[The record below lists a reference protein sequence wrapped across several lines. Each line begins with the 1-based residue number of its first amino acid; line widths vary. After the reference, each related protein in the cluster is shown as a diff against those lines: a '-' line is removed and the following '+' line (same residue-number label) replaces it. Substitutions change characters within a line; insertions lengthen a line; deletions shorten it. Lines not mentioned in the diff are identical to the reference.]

1 MLASSPD
8 GADDMTNW
16 ARGGP
21 TWSINRFVAREVRG
35 QMRENPLARRARYRW
50 PLRLL
55 RRLFSVRTFWRFIAL
70 YLLVDL
76 AAVGIEVAWQWLTPG
91 VYPDWASGPGAN
103 ELLKDVPG
111 FLIGA
116 QVSLVGVISLALAL
130 VTLIAQRDDAS
141 TDVQVYYHE
150 SLFFEITAS
159 CLALVAILCIQ
170 LLWPLQFTLH
180 LARAGGQTT
189 LFKLGLLVFH
199 LGWFLLNLTAVAHF
213 VSVTFRFVQR
223 RAREKLRE
231 SYTANVVVPEEMTQ
245 RLRVALYHM
254 AGTEA
259 VPVEDDTIN
268 PVAFG
273 LEMGRYEAEL
283 RSTFSRPT
291 RVRDLHV
298 RLAHWAITR
307 WRCRCA
313 KHEGTTYGVGPDD
326 SGPKLWFTPRV
337 DRPLQ
342 GEVAWCRREGG
353 LPLDWRERLALRLA
367 FRFEKARDEE

>member
-1 MLASSPD
+1 
-8 GADDMTNW
+8 MTNW

-21 TWSINRFVAREVRG
+21 TWSINRFVAREVRE

-50 PLRLL
+50 PLRLM
-55 RRLFSVRTFWRFIAL
+55 RRLFSVRAFWGFIAL

-76 AAVGIEVAWQWLTPG
+76 AAVGIEVAWQWLAPG
-91 VYPDWASGPGAN
+91 AYPDWASGSGAN

-170 LLWPLQFTLH
+170 LLWPLQFALH
-180 LARAGGQTT
+180 LASAGGQTT

-245 RLRVALYHM
+245 RLREALYHM

-259 VPVEDDTIN
+259 VPVAADTIN

-273 LEMGRYEAEL
+273 LEMGRYEVEL

-298 RLAHWAITR
+298 RLAHWAITH

-313 KHEGTTYGVGPDD
+313 KHEGTTYGVGPEN
-326 SGPKLWFTPRV
+326 SGPKLWFTPRI

-342 GEVAWCRREGG
+342 GEIAWCRREGG

-367 FRFEKARDEE
+367 FRFEEVRDEE

>member
-1 MLASSPD
+1 MLASSGH
-8 GADDMTNW
+8 GAEGMTDW
-16 ARGGP
+16 TRGGP
-21 TWSINRFVAREVRG
+21 TWSINRFVVREVRE
-35 QMRENPLARRARYRW
+35 QMRDNPLARRARYRW

-55 RRLFSVRTFWRFIAL
+55 RCLFSVRSFWRFIVL
-70 YLLVDL
+70 YLFVDL
-76 AAVGIEVAWQWLTPG
+76 AAVGLETASHRLGIGTNPA
-91 VYPDWASGPGAN
+91 WASGSAAN
-103 ELLKDVPG
+103 NLLREVPG

-170 LLWPLQFTLH
+170 LLWPLQFALH
-180 LARAGGQTT
+180 LISVSSVAT

-199 LGWFLLNLTAVAHF
+199 LGWFLLNLAAVAHF

-231 SYTANVVVPEEMTQ
+231 SYTANVVVPDEMTR
-245 RLRVALYHM
+245 RLREALYHM

-259 VPVEDDTIN
+259 VLVDDDTIN

-273 LEMGRYEAEL
+273 LEMGHYEAEL
-283 RSTFSRPT
+283 RSNFERPT

-298 RLAHWAITR
+298 RLAHWAITH
-307 WRCRCA
+307 WRNRCA
-313 KHEGTTYGVGPDD
+313 KKEGAIYGVGAND
-326 SGPKLWFTPRV
+326 SGPKLWFVPRV
-337 DRPLQ
+337 DLPLQ
-342 GEVAWCRREGG
+342 GDVAWCRREGG
-353 LPLDWRERLALRLA
+353 LPLDWRERLVLRLA
-367 FRFEKARDEE
+367 FRFEEVRDEE

>member
-1 MLASSPD
+1 
-8 GADDMTNW
+8 MTDW

-21 TWSINRFVAREVRG
+21 TWSINRFVAREVCE
-35 QMRENPLARRARYRW
+35 QMRNNPLARRARYRW

-55 RRLFSVRTFWRFIAL
+55 RRMLSVRSFWGFLAL
-70 YLLVDL
+70 YLLIDVT
-76 AAVGIEVAWQWLTPG
+76 AVALEVAWQWLAPG
-91 VYPDWASGPGAN
+91 VYPSWASGSVAN
-103 ELLKDVPG
+103 DLLKDVPG
-111 FLIGA
+111 FLISA

-159 CLALVAILCIQ
+159 CLALVAALCLQ
-170 LLWPLQFTLH
+170 LLWPLQFALH
-180 LARAGGQTT
+180 FTSAGGQTS

-199 LGWFLLNLTAVAHF
+199 LGWFLLNLAAVAHF

-245 RLRVALYHM
+245 RLREALYHM

-259 VPVEDDTIN
+259 VPVDEDTIN

-273 LEMGRYEAEL
+273 LEMSRYEPEL
-283 RSTFSRPT
+283 HTTFARPT

-298 RLAHWAITR
+298 RFAYWAIGH
-307 WRCRCA
+307 WRRRCA
-313 KHEGTTYGVGPDD
+313 KQEGATYGVRPDD
-326 SGPKLWFTPRV
+326 SGPKLWFLPRI
-337 DRPLQ
+337 DRTLQ
-342 GEVAWCRREGG
+342 GDVAWCHREGG
-353 LPLDWRERLALRLA
+353 LPLNWRERFALRLA
-367 FRFEKARDEE
+367 FRFEEVRDED

>member
-1 MLASSPD
+1 
-8 GADDMTNW
+8 MTDW

-21 TWSINRFVAREVRG
+21 TWSINRFVAREVRE

-55 RRLFSVRTFWRFIAL
+55 RSMFSVRGFWGFLAL

-76 AAVGIEVAWQWLTPG
+76 IAVALEAVWQCLAPG
-91 VYPDWASGPGAN
+91 AYPAWASGSGAN
-103 ELLKDVPG
+103 DLLKDVPG

-159 CLALVAILCIQ
+159 CLALVAALCLQ
-170 LLWPLQFTLH
+170 LLWPLQFALH
-180 LARAGGQTT
+180 FAGAGGQTS
-189 LFKLGLLVFH
+189 LFKLCLLVFH
-199 LGWFLLNLTAVAHF
+199 LGWFLLNLAAVAHF

-245 RLRVALYHM
+245 RLREALYHM

-259 VPVEDDTIN
+259 VPVDKDTIN

-273 LEMGRYEAEL
+273 LEMSRYEPEL
-283 RSTFSRPT
+283 RTTFARPT

-298 RLAHWAITR
+298 RFAHWAIAH
-307 WRCRCA
+307 WRRRCA
-313 KHEGTTYGVGPDD
+313 KHEGTAYGIGPDD
-326 SGPKLWFTPRV
+326 SGPKLWFLPRV
-337 DRPLQ
+337 DRALQ
-342 GEVAWCRREGG
+342 GDVAWCHREGG
-353 LPLDWRERLALRLA
+353 LPLDWRERFALRLA
-367 FRFEKARDEE
+367 FRFEEVRDED